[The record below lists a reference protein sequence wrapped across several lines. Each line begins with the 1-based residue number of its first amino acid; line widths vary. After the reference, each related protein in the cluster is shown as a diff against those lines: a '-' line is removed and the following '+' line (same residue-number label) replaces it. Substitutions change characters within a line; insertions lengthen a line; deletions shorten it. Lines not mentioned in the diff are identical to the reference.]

1 MSTKSVALI
10 FLFFLPLANVAH
22 AKPNPL
28 TKDRVELQTE
38 YGPVLLQNVEVEQ
51 GMNIRVSGTVTNQS
65 SRAWRYIAF
74 TLTFRDK
81 KGKELTAD
89 IPLSSEVDVRDLGKG
104 ETKPLTGITGS
115 SPADLMLMLH
125 GKIADFDIQ
134 WSKEHSY
141 YASHTVFSLT
151 EPSASKSLSYEDASI
166 AISFAVANEELDFTL
181 RNKTQEPQS
190 INWDEVS
197 FIDLSGTAH
206 RVLHQGVKLVDRD
219 KPQSPSVIPPG
230 AKINDLVEP
239 SDAVRFSSTINE
251 WEHDPLL
258 PPSQTIV
265 NFKGKTFGVFMPI
278 VIDGKKKNYT
288 FTIRIDDVEM

>member
-1 MSTKSVALI
+1 MPRFAFLLTFLAL
-10 FLFFLPLANVAH
+10 LCTMAH
-22 AKPNPL
+22 AKAKPL

-38 YGPVLLQNVEVEQ
+38 YGPVLLQNIVVEQ
-51 GMNIRVSGTVTNQS
+51 GDNVLVTGTVTNQS

-81 KGKELTAD
+81 NGKELATDAA
-89 IPLSSEVDVRDLGKG
+89 LSNEPEVRDLGKG
-104 ETKPLTGITGS
+104 ETKPLSGLTDD
-115 SPADLMLMLH
+115 SPAELSLMLH
-125 GKIADFDIQ
+125 GKIADFDVQ

-141 YASHTVFSLT
+141 YDSHTVFSLT
-151 EPSASKSLSYEDASI
+151 QPSPNKSLSYEDASI
-166 AISFAVANEELDFTL
+166 AIIFTVAKEELDFTL
-181 RNKTQEPQS
+181 SNKTQEPQS

-230 AKINDLVEP
+230 AKINDLIAP
-239 SDAVRFSSTINE
+239 SDAVRFSSLIND

-258 PPSQTIV
+258 PPSQAIV
-265 NFKGKTFGVFMPI
+265 NYKGKTFGVFMPI
-278 VIDGKKKNYT
+278 LVDGKKKNYT
-288 FTIRIDDVEM
+288 FTIRIDDVQM